1 MRKHRRRYPKVRDAL
16 DSVSKDNF
24 DEFESTEW
32 SIVFNQSALTAAYY
46 HRENYEVGYAFRID
60 HEISGTS
67 NAANEPPS
75 QSNTGQQSEA
85 QPESSV
91 TEEESNMLKIEILI
105 GNEVYTATLYDN
117 AATRDLMDM
126 LPLTLDMSELNGNE
140 KYYYLD
146 TGLPTNASKPSG
158 IKTGD
163 LMLYGDSCLVLFY
176 ESFSTSYTYT
186 QLGRIDDPTG
196 LAAALVSSS
205 AQVTFRKG

>member
-1 MRKHRRRYPKVRDAL
+1 MKKSLLFLIMICLLMILTGCGNNFGLTNTDTETNSTNNS
-16 DSVSKDNF
+16 DSADNF
-24 DEFESTEW
+24 VSVTSEIAELES
-32 SIVFNQSALTAAYY
+32 
-46 HRENYEVGYAFRID
+46 G
-60 HEISGTS
+60 
-67 NAANEPPS
+67 
-75 QSNTGQQSEA
+75 
-85 QPESSV
+85 SSV
-91 TEEESNMLKIEILI
+91 AEEESNMLKIEILI

-117 AATRDLMDM
+117 AATRNFMDM

-186 QLGRIDDPTG
+186 QLGYIDDPIG
-196 LAAALVSSS
+196 LAAALGSGS